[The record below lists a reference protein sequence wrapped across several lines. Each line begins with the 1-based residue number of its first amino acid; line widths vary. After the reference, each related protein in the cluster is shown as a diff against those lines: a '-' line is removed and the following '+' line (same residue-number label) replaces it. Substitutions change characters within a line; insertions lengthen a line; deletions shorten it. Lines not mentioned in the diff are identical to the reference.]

1 MEASAAAAAS
11 RPPSFATQTNAL
23 LRKNLIFQKRNGKA
37 TIRLILIPIF
47 LCLLLSVLQ
56 RVINNLLD
64 QPRFRCGCKCV
75 DANGTGA
82 CQNVCGIQYSTV
94 DQARSCPIQN
104 PTEWPALLQL
114 PRPEYR
120 AVHDPSS
127 VFTGLP
133 DASCRKSESCP
144 AIVPFTG
151 ANETVSNAIMKNLFT
166 SSTLSNLS
174 HLASVSNLLLGTDVR
189 GASTGFIEP
198 AFVSDQP
205 IYVIRPQCKSS
216 DSDILITVDAT
227 DDQKE
232 IKCVQGLPL
241 WRNSS
246 TTINEETFQGY
257 RKGKKG
263 EGIYEITMGYDFQ
276 ESNEKFLNVLAL
288 YNSSYQN
295 NSFIP
300 TLPFGLRRVSRS
312 LNVVSNA
319 YLQFLLGPGA
329 EMLLKFIK
337 EMPKHSTRQGFEFST
352 AVGPLFFEWVVA
364 LLFPVML
371 TYLVYEKQHKLRTM
385 MKMHG
390 LGDGPYWII
399 NYSYFL
405 ILSTLYLV
413 MFVLFGSLIGLN
425 FFKMNDYSIQF
436 VFFFS
441 FINLQI
447 VLSFL
452 AATLFTKVNTAQAIA
467 YVYIFGSGFMAG
479 ALIHNF
485 IEGEFPRHWI
495 TVLEIIPA
503 FSLYR
508 GLYELGQY
516 AIRASATGYPGMRW
530 GDLNDRNNGMKDV
543 LIIIVL
549 EWLVLLPIAYYFD
562 HASSAGHK
570 SSPLSMIKCVLNK
583 KATSRRIN
591 ANAIVNED
599 IHVELEMIDIIKERE
614 VVDQILQQ
622 RSSGYAIVCDD
633 LKKLYHGKDGN
644 PDKFAVRGVSL
655 ALPYGECLGILGP
668 NGAGKSS
675 FISMMIGLTKP
686 TSGNAFVE
694 DFNIQTDMENIYNN
708 MGVCPQNDMLW
719 EMLTGREHLQFYGRL
734 KNLNGSSLDLAV
746 EESLRSVNLLHG
758 GAPDKQVR
766 TYSGGMQ
773 RRLSVAISLIG
784 DAKVVYMDEPSTGL
798 DPASRK
804 SLWCAVKQAKQ
815 DRAIILTTHSME
827 EAEVLCDRLCIM
839 VDGRLQCIG
848 SPKELI
854 ARYGGYYVLT
864 ITTSSEFERVVQKLV
879 LELSPRA
886 RKVYHLSGTQKHELP
901 KQEVRIADVFRA
913 MENLKKK
920 AEVQAWGL
928 ADTTMEDVFVKVATA
943 RRSSD
948 ELS

>member
-1 MEASAAAAAS
+1 MGSESTPNLDRSDDIASTIRLTGGTRRLLGFSSKISFQPAPIVSIRAAATGLLAEAMANRGGGLNPNRGRGHTGGAGRGNGGGRWNGGGGNFGSGRGNNYFEGSSTGTAGQGEETNRESDQHGGGFDGVFRAGYGNYEGDRARFNNGPGYNRGADRRTFGNQGNYTYRRINNGYNGRDARNSSNARANNNVTDVEGLTAEQNLLVKEAATAFAKQLAELSKQGGQTETSATAAVCTDVNQTAAPSRDMEHDGQNGNNEHADMPDASNPGDKQDGNGGGTGNFSSNSVHGQNLAFSPIKFGVVGSETIVNGEILISVPKSPNVQFSAQIENFLNNDVCVKSLDSAFAAEEEKETQETAVLSHASPVLSAVADLSAVGPPGHGPAQPSMHGSQMVTSIGAASAAGDVAA
-11 RPPSFATQTNAL
+11 PSPAWTPVGVRQ
-23 LRKNLIFQKRNGKA
+23 
-37 TIRLILIPIF
+37 
-47 LCLLLSVLQ
+47 VLNK
-56 RVINNLLD
+56 VMED
-64 QPRFRCGCKCV
+64 SPG
-75 DANGTGA
+75 
-82 CQNVCGIQYSTV
+82 
-94 DQARSCPIQN
+94 
-104 PTEWPALLQL
+104 
-114 PRPEYR
+114 
-120 AVHDPSS
+120 
-127 VFTGLP
+127 
-133 DASCRKSESCP
+133 
-144 AIVPFTG
+144 
-151 ANETVSNAIMKNLFT
+151 AIMKNLFI

-174 HLASVSNLLLGTDVR
+174 HLVSVSNLLLGTDVR

-227 DDQKE
+227 DDQK
-232 IKCVQGLPL
+232 
-241 WRNSS
+241 
-246 TTINEETFQGY
+246 
-257 RKGKKG
+257 
-263 EGIYEITMGYDFQ
+263 
-276 ESNEKFLNVLAL
+276 
-288 YNSSYQN
+288 
-295 NSFIP
+295 
-300 TLPFGLRRVSRS
+300 
-312 LNVVSNA
+312 
-319 YLQFLLGPGA
+319 
-329 EMLLKFIK
+329 
-337 EMPKHSTRQGFEFST
+337 
-352 AVGPLFFEWVVA
+352 
-364 LLFPVML
+364 
-371 TYLVYEKQHKLRTM
+371 
-385 MKMHG
+385 
-390 LGDGPYWII
+390 
-399 NYSYFL
+399 
-405 ILSTLYLV
+405 
-413 MFVLFGSLIGLN
+413 
-425 FFKMNDYSIQF
+425 
-436 VFFFS
+436 
-441 FINLQI
+441 
-447 VLSFL
+447 
-452 AATLFTKVNTAQAIA
+452 AIA
-467 YVYIFGSGFMAG
+467 YVYIFGLGFMAG

-503 FSLYR
+503 FALYR

-583 KATSRRIN
+583 KATRRRIN

-599 IHVELEMIDIIKERE
+599 IHVELEMIDVIKERE

-694 DFNIQTDMENIYNN
+694 DFNIQTNMENIYNN

-784 DAKVVYMDEPSTGL
+784 VLKYSIRQYFFD
-798 DPASRK
+798 
-804 SLWCAVKQAKQ
+804 SL
-815 DRAIILTTHSME
+815 RNYTLLTFS
-827 EAEVLCDRLCIM
+827 
-839 VDGRLQCIG
+839 
-848 SPKELI
+848 
-854 ARYGGYYVLT
+854 
-864 ITTSSEFERVVQKLV
+864 
-879 LELSPRA
+879 
-886 RKVYHLSGTQKHELP
+886 
-901 KQEVRIADVFRA
+901 
-913 MENLKKK
+913 
-920 AEVQAWGL
+920 
-928 ADTTMEDVFVKVATA
+928 
-943 RRSSD
+943 
-948 ELS
+948 

>member
-37 TIRLILIPIF
+37 TIWLILIPIF

-64 QPRFRCGCKCV
+64 QPR
-75 DANGTGA
+75 
-82 CQNVCGIQYSTV
+82 
-94 DQARSCPIQN
+94 
-104 PTEWPALLQL
+104 
-114 PRPEYR
+114 
-120 AVHDPSS
+120 
-127 VFTGLP
+127 
-133 DASCRKSESCP
+133 KSKSCP

-151 ANETVSNAIMKNLFT
+151 ANETVSNAIMKNLFI

-174 HLASVSNLLLGTDVR
+174 HLVSVSNLLLGTDVR
-189 GASTGFIEP
+189 GTSTGFIEP

-246 TTINEETFQGY
+246 KTINEETFQGY
-257 RKGKKG
+257 RNGKKG

-300 TLPFGLRRVSRS
+300 TLPFGLQRVSRS

-319 YLQFLLGPGA
+319 YLKFLLGPGA

-337 EMPKHSTRQGFEFST
+337 EMPKHSTRQAFEFST

-503 FSLYR
+503 FALYR

-583 KATSRRIN
+583 KATWRRIN

-719 EMLTGREHLQFYGRL
+719 EILTGREHLQFYGRL

-864 ITTSSEFERVVQKLV
+864 ITTSLEFERVVQKLV

-901 KQEVRIADVFRA
+901 KQEVRIADVFTA
-913 MENLKKK
+913 MENLKKR
-920 AEVQAWGL
+920 ADVQAWGL
-928 ADTTMEDVFVKVATA
+928 ADTTTEDVFVKVATA